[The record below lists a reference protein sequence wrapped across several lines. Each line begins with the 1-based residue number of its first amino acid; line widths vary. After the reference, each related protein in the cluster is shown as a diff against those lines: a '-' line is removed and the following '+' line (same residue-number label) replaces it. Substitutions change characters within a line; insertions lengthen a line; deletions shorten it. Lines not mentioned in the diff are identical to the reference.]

1 MTPAALTIRAEMI
14 RPGRKPRYQTIIL
27 CYTIIAFYIFFLSM
41 APKRSI
47 RRARARRSRRCVG
60 AHQLQ
65 VIQPASSLGFGALP
79 KPDVSDLYMSR
90 MGGGTGSVT
99 TNTELGLKIV
109 DFFDYNVTDSTG
121 GGVAQ
126 TVTNYF
132 WDCNQNLFGNG
143 TSESPFT
150 DNDKTW
156 CRVRKLEVYV
166 LPAKGFEIGPGAG
179 PNTNNAQGMFTVQAQ
194 VPGTSPTSDTQS
206 PTGNVALATDTQV
219 TNVLPQIDTFWKKVL
234 HCDLQKT
241 FQSGVVRPYFV
252 RSSDTALAPGAIDQC
267 LFQMSVVNPTDGSA
281 YLSETDD
288 QNLQIRVKV
297 VLHVDQP
304 IATVQNGKLAVF
316 KNETFLT
323 PAINQNGPQYPGTTE
338 QYVQTNLERVRNN
351 MR

>member
-1 MTPAALTIRAEMI
+1 
-14 RPGRKPRYQTIIL
+14 
-27 CYTIIAFYIFFLSM
+27 M
-41 APKRSI
+41 APKRVS
-47 RRARARRSRRCVG
+47 RRARARRNARPRRCVA
-60 AHQLQ
+60 AHMQ
-65 VIQPASSLGFGALP
+65 VVPPVSSLGFGALP
-79 KPDVSDLYMSR
+79 KPDVNDLYLAR

-99 TNTELGLKIV
+99 TNTELGLKVV
-109 DFFDYNVTDSTG
+109 DFFDYNVTDATG

-150 DNDKTW
+150 DNDRTW
-156 CRVRKLEVYV
+156 CRVRSLEVYV
-166 LPAKGFEIGPGAG
+166 IPAKGFEIGAGQG

-194 VPGTSPTSDTQS
+194 VPGTSPTSDTLS

-219 TNVLPQIDTFWKKVL
+219 TNILPQIDTFWKKVL

-252 RSSDTALAPGAIDQC
+252 RGSDTALAPGAIDQC
-267 LFQMSVVNPTDGSA
+267 LFQMSVVDPTDGSA
-281 YLSETDD
+281 YLSDSGSE
-288 QNLQIRVKV
+288 NLQIRVKV

-304 IATVQNGKLAVF
+304 IATVQNAKLAVF
-316 KNETFLT
+316 KNETFIA